1 MNKCQGKTK
10 NALKCDYERNL
21 IMGNKI
27 EDINMLFV
35 LFSVNFVKELKG
47 SSVDKALEK
56 QERNELL
63 EIVAESIDQTIK
75 DVFDECNEEKNEG
88 DRKDA

>member
-1 MNKCQGKTK
+1 MDK
-10 NALKCDYERNL
+10 
-21 IMGNKI
+21 KI

-47 SSVDKALEK
+47 STIDKTLSK

-63 EIVAESIDQTIK
+63 NIVGESINQTIK
-75 DVFDECNEEKNEG
+75 DVFDKCNEEKIEG

>member
-1 MNKCQGKTK
+1 
-10 NALKCDYERNL
+10 
-21 IMGNKI
+21 MGNKI

-47 SSVDKALEK
+47 STVEKALEK
-56 QERNELL
+56 QEINELL
-63 EIVAESIDQTIK
+63 NIVGESINQTIK
-75 DVFDECNEEKNEG
+75 DVLNKCNEEKIEG

>member
-1 MNKCQGKTK
+1 
-10 NALKCDYERNL
+10 
-21 IMGNKI
+21 MGNKI

-47 SSVDKALEK
+47 SSVDKALSKE
-56 QERNELL
+56 ETNELL
-63 EIVAESIDQTIK
+63 NIVGESINQTIK
-75 DVFDECNEEKNEG
+75 DVFDKCNEEKMEG

>member
-1 MNKCQGKTK
+1 MEK
-10 NALKCDYERNL
+10 
-21 IMGNKI
+21 KI

-47 SSVDKALEK
+47 SSVDKALSKE
-56 QERNELL
+56 ETNELL
-63 EIVAESIDQTIK
+63 NIVGESINQTIK
-75 DVFDECNEEKNEG
+75 DVFNKCNEEKIEG

>member
-1 MNKCQGKTK
+1 M
-10 NALKCDYERNL
+10 E
-21 IMGNKI
+21 NKI

-47 SSVDKALEK
+47 SSVEKALAK
-56 QERNELL
+56 QEINELL
-63 EIVAESIDQTIK
+63 EIVGKSISQTIK
-75 DVFDECNEEKNEG
+75 DVLDKCYKEKIEG

>member
-1 MNKCQGKTK
+1 M
-10 NALKCDYERNL
+10 E
-21 IMGNKI
+21 NKI

-47 SSVDKALEK
+47 STIDKALSK
-56 QERNELL
+56 QEINELL
-63 EIVAESIDQTIK
+63 NIVGESIGKTIK
-75 DVFDECNEEKNEG
+75 DVFDKCNEEKIKG

>member
-1 MNKCQGKTK
+1 
-10 NALKCDYERNL
+10 
-21 IMGNKI
+21 MGNKI

-47 SSVDKALEK
+47 SSVDKALSKE
-56 QERNELL
+56 ETNELL
-63 EIVAESIDQTIK
+63 NIVGESINQTIK
-75 DVFDECNEEKNEG
+75 DVFDKCNEEKIEG